1 MSRTLAALTGLLAV
15 ASAAAI
21 CKPPPPKTTNASVVY
36 TLPAASSGHEL
47 AAPPADAKLLKIA
60 VGHGLQNYTCASSTA
75 SAVATGA
82 LAVLYDVTA
91 VYPGTAAGLSHDD
104 FDSLAHDALW
114 LAGLPLNLVSAA
126 MAQAD
131 ATPSSYAAYD
141 ASLTDPFVANTPALS
156 LSTITGKAG
165 VPDAP
170 VLGHHFFDHSGIPTF
185 DLFADDGLYGSMS
198 KTDATTS
205 TYHSD
210 AGPMGTGSVPWLLLS
225 ANANGL
231 SNGVKYVYRV
241 VTAGG
246 TAVSCSLVQ
255 NGTSNVPYS
264 AQYWFYG

>member
-1 MSRTLAALTGLLAV
+1 MSRTLAALTSLLAV
-15 ASAAAI
+15 ASAAAV
-21 CKPPPPKTTNASVVY
+21 CKPPKSSNNASIVY
-36 TLPAASSGHEL
+36 TLPTAGSGHEL
-47 AAPPADAKLLKIA
+47 AAPPADVKLLKIA

-75 SAVATGA
+75 TAVATGA
-82 LAVLYDVTA
+82 LAVLYDVTG
-91 VYPGTAAGLSHDD
+91 VYPGTVAGLSQDE
-104 FDSLAHDALW
+104 FDSIAHDALW
-114 LAGLPLNLVSAA
+114 LASLPLNLVNAA
-126 MAQAD
+126 MAQVD
-131 ATPSSYAAYD
+131 ATPSGYTAYD

-185 DLFADDGLYGSMS
+185 DLFADNGLYGSMS
-198 KTDATTS
+198 KTDSTTS

-255 NGTSNVPYS
+255 NGTSNVPYT